1 MDYLASLTSKQLL
14 AIEIA
19 KRNLGP
25 SFHLEKSNGYLKFK
39 DKEKKDKEKEK
50 NKEKET
56 ITPTLKK

>member
-1 MDYLASLTSKQLL
+1 MDYLATLTPKQLL

-39 DKEKKDKEKEK
+39 PTPKK
-50 NKEKET
+50 
-56 ITPTLKK
+56 